1 MRFPILHP
9 RIKRFDLD
17 SSGIAGFFG
26 GEESFAAMNS
36 VHLMPGRRWMGWY
49 NSPGSYV
56 VAKKYGMLP
65 NSKFWD
71 GLFPGNS
78 VKPEELV
85 DLDSKSGSTLHRGV
99 LRNTASEIGPSVLFD
114 CALLRKKN
122 QSERKFAYKSKFSAM
137 ARKDDWETHAT

>member
-9 RIKRFDLD
+9 HINKQRFDLD

-49 NSPGSYV
+49 NSPGSYF

-65 NSKFWD
+65 DSTFWD

-78 VKPEELV
+78 VKPEKLV
-85 DLDSKSGSTLHRGV
+85 ELDSKSGPRYTGVYSGTQLPKTGHLSYLIALYCDIKIEEKEILHMDG
-99 LRNTASEIGPSVLFD
+99 TF
-114 CALLRKKN
+114 
-122 QSERKFAYKSKFSAM
+122 
-137 ARKDDWETHAT
+137 

>member
-9 RIKRFDLD
+9 HINKQRFDLD

-49 NSPGSYV
+49 NSPGSYF

-65 NSKFWD
+65 DSMFWD

-78 VKPEELV
+78 VKPEKLV
-85 DLDSKSGSTLHRGV
+85 ELDSKSGPRYTGVYSGTQLPKTGHLSYLIALYCDIKIEEKEILHMDG
-99 LRNTASEIGPSVLFD
+99 TF
-114 CALLRKKN
+114 
-122 QSERKFAYKSKFSAM
+122 
-137 ARKDDWETHAT
+137 